1 MDKKQSPKKEP
12 GLNLKKGALPI
23 LALALAFFK
32 SSIKP
37 FLISAKFV
45 KEDLQ
50 EAASHDAKLIFFIG
64 LFSALIFILAVLLW
78 ITLGAGGILVLIL
91 QNHSLLIAW
100 LWTLAFEVGSILL
113 LILLIII
120 FKKLL
125 KTPDSIERAKKIF
138 KS

>member
-1 MDKKQSPKKEP
+1 MNKKQSPKEE
-12 GLNLKKGALPI
+12 LSSSLKKGVLPI

-32 SSIKP
+32 SSLKP

-64 LFSALIFILAVLLW
+64 LFSALIFILAALLW

-91 QNHSLLIAW
+91 QNHELLLGW
-100 LWTLAFEVGSILL
+100 LWTLAFEAGSILL